1 MPRVMNRN
9 RTRSLPSLIYRLLP
23 LLLLAVQAC
32 HSDNARKQAKAAAVS
47 NLERQYEAVI
57 SKMITSSLS
66 DTAGYNKLP
75 LALANK
81 NYRIKGY
88 ISFIKGYHAYKNKQS
103 DSAAVDF
110 EAILDKVKPDTTRDR
125 NLVTLKAAGLL
136 RLKLDRQVDSTAFA
150 MLFSLLEFTQRYPTR
165 YAWWAENLAAEAW
178 FRFGDLDRSAYYI
191 EQSRLHF
198 PEPDNYAQLSVFM
211 SQFSR
216 IASTREDFQQAL
228 RYEDSSYAYALQ
240 AGDMRRL
247 AVSKAAQA
255 VLYIRMG
262 QAEKGYRLQREAF
275 EEKKRLDMLTFQ
287 EYMNMAYTYKDQK
300 DFATSNI
307 YAQQGLSVAMENESD
322 DNLRAAYECLYINFK
337 SMGKADSATEYLK
350 EAFNAEL
357 RSVSSK
363 QQKEVAQLQLN
374 LDLKEQKHKTQ
385 QLANQYKG
393 QSLILRQQRIL
404 IFAFATS
411 LVLAVVLAFLLIRQR
426 RLRAVNESMELEQRL
441 LRSQMDPHFIFNTLS
456 VLQSFIRSNDN
467 DRSIKYL
474 SQFARLLRV
483 SLENSREAFVPLRQ
497 EIEALENYLSLQA
510 MRFEGVFEYQIIGY
524 EGYEEDEEVMI
535 PPMLIQP
542 FVENAIQYGI
552 QNLSTKGELL
562 IKIDKEDGMILCE
575 IDDNGHG
582 IRKTA
587 GSNPGKQSLST
598 HITRER
604 LNILS
609 RRTGRSANLEILN
622 KADAGIGQGTLVKL
636 AIPFIKSG

>member
-1 MPRVMNRN
+1 MNH
-9 RTRSLPSLIYRLLP
+9 TYRKKMVKRICYLLP
-23 LLLLAVQAC
+23 LLLFIVQAC
-32 HSDNARKQAKAAAVS
+32 RTDSARRQELRASESS
-47 NLERQYEAVI
+47 NLEKQYETVI
-57 SKMITSSLS
+57 SAMITSLS

-75 LALANK
+75 LALANT

-88 ISFIKGYHAYKNKQS
+88 ISFTKGYHAYKNKQP
-103 DSAAVDF
+103 DSAAAAF
-110 EAILDKVKPDTTRDR
+110 ETILSQVKPDTARDKR
-125 NLVTLKAAGLL
+125 LITLKYAGLT
-136 RLKLDRQVDSTAFA
+136 RLKLDRQVDSSTFA
-150 MLFSLLEFTQRYPTR
+150 LLFSMLEFTERYPTP
-165 YAWWAENLAAEAW
+165 YSWWAENLAAEAW
-178 FRFGDLDRSAYYI
+178 FRYGELDRSAYYI
-191 EQSRLHF
+191 QQSMLHY
-198 PEPDNYAQLSVFM
+198 PDPGNLSQRSVFM

-216 IASTREDFQQAL
+216 IASTKNDFKKAL
-228 RYEDSSYAYALQ
+228 QYEDSSYNDALQ
-240 AGDMRRL
+240 AGDTRRL
-247 AVSKAAQA
+247 AISKAAQA
-255 VLYIRMG
+255 VLYIRLG
-262 QAEKGYRLQREAF
+262 QTEKGYRLQKEAF
-275 EEKKRLDMLTFQ
+275 EEKKKLDMLSFQ

-300 DFATSNI
+300 DYATSNT

-322 DNLRAAYECLYINFK
+322 ENLRTAYECLYINFEG
-337 SMGKADSATEYLK
+337 MGKADSAIEYLK

-357 RSVSSK
+357 RSVSRR

-404 IFAFATS
+404 IFAFAVL
-411 LVLAVVLAFLLIRQR
+411 LVLAIVLAFVLIRQR
-426 RLRAVNESMELEQRL
+426 RLRALNESMELEQRL

-467 DRSIKYL
+467 ERSIKYL

-510 MRFEGVFEYQIIGY
+510 MRFEGVFEYRITGY

-552 QNLSTKGELL
+552 QNLDTKGELL
-562 IKIDKEDGMILCE
+562 IKIDKEDGMILCR

-582 IRKTA
+582 IGKVAT
-587 GSNPGKQSLST
+587 GNPGKQSLST

-609 RRTGRSANLEILN
+609 RRTGRTANLEILN
-622 KADAGIGQGTLVKL
+622 KADAGIGQGTRIKL
-636 AIPFIKSG
+636 AIPFIKAS